1 MIENMKKYK
10 YMTKGTCSRMIN
22 FEIDGNT
29 VHNISFVQGCNGNG
43 KGVGALAE
51 GMEID
56 KVIKL
61 LSNIDCMGRGT
72 SCPAQLANALK
83 KVKNG
88 ELKEEN

>member
-1 MIENMKKYK
+1 MKKYK

-56 KVIKL
+56 KVIEL

-83 KVKNG
+83 KVKDG